1 MHHAVDVIIIILR
14 YLEVTF
20 WLLEVKIAIEL
31 FLISNKKYI
40 YKENGKI
47 AIKLALA
54 IKNSTPE
61 ILTIE
66 MQDATSLK

>member
-1 MHHAVDVIIIILR
+1 M
-14 YLEVTF
+14 F
-20 WLLEVKIAIEL
+20 WLLEVKIAIER

-61 ILTIE
+61 ILTRWYLINL
-66 MQDATSLK
+66 S

>member
-1 MHHAVDVIIIILR
+1 MHHAFDVIIIILR
-14 YLEVTF
+14 YLEVMF
-20 WLLEVKIAIEL
+20 WLLEVKIAIER

-61 ILTIE
+61 ILTRWYLINL
-66 MQDATSLK
+66 S

>member
-1 MHHAVDVIIIILR
+1 MHHAFDVIIIILR

-61 ILTIE
+61 ILTRWYLINL
-66 MQDATSLK
+66 S

>member
-61 ILTIE
+61 ILTRWYLINL
-66 MQDATSLK
+66 S

>member
-20 WLLEVKIAIEL
+20 WLLEVKIAIER

-61 ILTIE
+61 ILTRWYLINL
-66 MQDATSLK
+66 S

>member
-14 YLEVTF
+14 YLEVMF
-20 WLLEVKIAIEL
+20 WLLEVKIAIER

-61 ILTIE
+61 ILTRWYLINL
-66 MQDATSLK
+66 S